1 MYDASRNSQIFI
13 NARLATLSCK
23 AGYGLIDGVLGIAQG
38 QIEYIGDLANLP
50 EKFAQAPHTDM
61 GGRLITPGLI
71 DCHTHL
77 VYAGSRAAEFEMRL
91 EGKSYEEISKA
102 GGGIVSTVA
111 ATRAASDEDLL
122 MQTHQRLGNL
132 LAEGVSTVEIKSGYG
147 LDMETEL
154 RMLRTAR
161 KLEQQ
166 RPVRIKTTFLGAH
179 AVPPEYKNGG
189 MSSDSYIDDICIPA
203 LRAADAEGLV
213 DAVDGFCEN
222 IGFTP
227 EQITRVFDV
236 AKELGLPVKL
246 HAEQLT
252 DQGGAQLAANYN
264 ALSADHLE
272 FISDDGI
279 AAMAK
284 AGVVA
289 GILPGAFYFLRETQK
304 PPIRKFRAAQ
314 VPMAIA
320 TDSNPGSSPM
330 TSILLAMNMA
340 ATLFDMTPEEVLRGV
355 TVNAAKA
362 LGLEDC
368 GTLEIGKRADLAI
381 WDVDHPAELTYRM
394 GDAPLYHRIF
404 EGSIC

>member
-1 MYDASRNSQIFI
+1 MYDASRNSQIYT
-13 NARLATLSCK
+13 NARVATLSGDI
-23 AGYGLIDGVLGIAQG
+23 GYGLIEGALVISQG
-38 QIEYIGDLANLP
+38 LIDFIGAWEDLP
-50 EKFAQAPHTDM
+50 EKYRQAPQTNL
-61 GGRLITPGLI
+61 GGRVITPGLI

-77 VYAGSRAAEFEMRL
+77 VYGGSRANEFEMRL

-102 GGGIVSTVA
+102 GGGIVSTVG
-111 ATRAASDEDLL
+111 ATRDASEEELL
-122 MQTHQRLGNL
+122 LQTHARLGKL

-154 RMLRTAR
+154 RMLTVAR

-179 AVPPEYKNGG
+179 AVPKG
-189 MSSDSYIDDICIPA
+189 MSSDAYIDDICIPA
-203 LRAADAEGLV
+203 LRKAHSENLV

-222 IGFTP
+222 IGFTT
-227 EQITRVFDV
+227 EQITRVFNT

-252 DQGGAQLAANYN
+252 DQDGAKLAASYN

-272 FISDDGI
+272 FISDAGI

-284 AGVVA
+284 SGTVA
-289 GILPGAFYFLRETQK
+289 TILPGAFYYLGETQK
-304 PPIRKFRAAQ
+304 PPIRKFRAAR

-340 ATLFDMTPEEVLRGV
+340 ATLFAMTPEECLRGV

-362 LGLEDC
+362 LGLDDC
-368 GTLEIGKRADLAI
+368 GTIEIGKRADLAI
-381 WDVDHPAELTYRM
+381 WDIEHPAELTYRI
-394 GDAPLYHRIF
+394 GDATLYHRIF
-404 EGSIC
+404 EGQIC

>member
-1 MYDASRNSQIFI
+1 MYDASRNSQIYT
-13 NARLATLSCK
+13 NARVATLSGDI
-23 AGYGLIDGVLGIAQG
+23 GYGLIEGALVISQG
-38 QIEYIGDLANLP
+38 LIDFIGAWEDLP
-50 EKFAQAPHTDM
+50 EKYRQAPQTNL
-61 GGRLITPGLI
+61 GGRVITPGLI

-77 VYAGSRAAEFEMRL
+77 VYGGSRANEFEMRL

-102 GGGIVSTVA
+102 GGGIVSTVG
-111 ATRAASDEDLL
+111 ATRDASEEELL
-122 MQTHQRLGNL
+122 LQTHARLGKL

-154 RMLRTAR
+154 RMLTVAR

-179 AVPPEYKNGG
+179 AVPKG
-189 MSSDSYIDDICIPA
+189 MSSDAYIDDICIPA
-203 LRAADAEGLV
+203 LRKAHSENLV

-222 IGFTP
+222 IGFTT
-227 EQITRVFDV
+227 EQITRVFNT

-252 DQGGAQLAANYN
+252 DQDGAKLAASYN

-272 FISDDGI
+272 FISDAGI

-284 AGVVA
+284 SGTVA
-289 GILPGAFYFLRETQK
+289 TILPGAFYYLGETQK
-304 PPIRKFRAAQ
+304 PPIRKFRAAR

-330 TSILLAMNMA
+330 TSILLAMNLA
-340 ATLFDMTPEEVLRGV
+340 ATLFAMTPEECLRGV

-362 LGLEDC
+362 LGLDDC
-368 GTLEIGKRADLAI
+368 GTIEIGKRADLAI
-381 WDVDHPAELTYRM
+381 WDIEHPAELTYRI
-394 GDAPLYHRIF
+394 GDATLYHRIF
-404 EGSIC
+404 EGQIC